1 MTSRSV
7 CLVWR
12 GRESSIDRVCS
23 EAATVR
29 IRQWTVGVARR
40 LRRRSGGVA
49 RKHPIELGAGADAE
63 LEEHLAQVVLDRAR
77 ADEQLGA
84 DLGSRESVVRE
95 PGDLGLL
102 GGQVAAGL
110 DAAFADCLARDRKS
124 TRLNSSHGSISY

>member
-40 LRRRSGGVA
+40 LRRRSGRVA
-49 RKHPIELGAGADAE
+49 GKHPIELGAGVDAE
-63 LEEHLAQVVLDRAR
+63 LEKHLAQVVLDRAR

-84 DLGSRESVVRE
+84 DLGIREPAVRE
-95 PGDLGLL
+95 PRDLGLL
-102 GGQVAAGL
+102 RGEVAAVL
-110 DAAFADCLARDRKS
+110 DAAFAD
-124 TRLNSSHGSISY
+124 

>member
-23 EAATVR
+23 EAVTVR
-29 IRQWTVGVARR
+29 IRQWTVGVARQ
-40 LRRRSGGVA
+40 LRRRSGRVA
-49 RKHPIELGAGADAE
+49 GKHPLELGAGVDAE

-84 DLGSRESVVRE
+84 DLGIRQSAVGE
-95 PGDLGLL
+95 
-102 GGQVAAGL
+102 
-110 DAAFADCLARDRKS
+110 ARD
-124 TRLNSSHGSISY
+124 L